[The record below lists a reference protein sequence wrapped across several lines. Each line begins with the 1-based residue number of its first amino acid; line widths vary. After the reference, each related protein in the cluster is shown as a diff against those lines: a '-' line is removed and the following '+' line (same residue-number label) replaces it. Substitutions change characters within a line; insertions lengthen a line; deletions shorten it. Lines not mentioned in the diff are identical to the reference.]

1 MLRVYYWDVVI
12 FCRLGLHSAPNLG
25 WSGIQKKK
33 QAQCAVRGPTDF
45 TAGTTSYQKELS
57 YHLTS

>member
-25 WSGIQKKK
+25 WSGIQKKSRLNVRSVALLILQ
-33 QAQCAVRGPTDF
+33 QA
-45 TAGTTSYQKELS
+45 LL
-57 YHLTS
+57 LTRKS